1 MKPFRWNEEKNSQLQ
16 MERGIRFEAA
26 LNAILEGKTL
36 DIIDHPNQYKY
47 PNQRIFILEINQYVY
62 LVPFVEDEQEIFLKT
77 MIPSRKMNKKYLGK

>member
-16 MERGIRFEAA
+16 IERGIRFEAA

-36 DIIDHPNQYKY
+36 DIIDHPNQDKY